1 MLMACVV
8 PEGPLHLA
16 SYSFDDRSGK
26 NARSYQTLVPLAVF
40 TGRNIRVFPNAA
52 ERSEKIVREL
62 VVAPEFEGG
71 TVVMAWEHRHLPELA
86 RGLGW
91 SRMPRIR
98 DDDFDGLW
106 LLRYSGQQGEPA
118 VSQFSLAELRRQ
130 DCFRASSPAG
140 HPLQHLSGQLLLP
153 LNKTS
158 GGALSNRESIGYQ
171 GSNGVDVD
179 TCGFDPVDPGDDRTH
194 QGSDCQEGEQSLGAP
209 LGQEGG
215 KEKGCQYC
223 ASFADG
229 GR

>member
-1 MLMACVV
+1 MACVV

-106 LLRYSGQQGEPA
+106 LLRYSG
-118 VSQFSLAELRRQ
+118 
-130 DCFRASSPAG
+130 
-140 HPLQHLSGQLLLP
+140 
-153 LNKTS
+153 
-158 GGALSNRESIGYQ
+158 
-171 GSNGVDVD
+171 
-179 TCGFDPVDPGDDRTH
+179 
-194 QGSDCQEGEQSLGAP
+194 
-209 LGQEGG
+209 
-215 KEKGCQYC
+215 
-223 ASFADG
+223 
-229 GR
+229 